1 MKKITLA
8 LKSLLSLTLL
18 LSTTVTIAQSTASY
32 NITFS
37 STWENEIVDPVKGNS
52 TAAIPG
58 NAHWSNLVGA
68 THNSNYTMVEMGTLA
83 STGIKNVAETGN
95 NNALMAEVLNLVNM
109 PDEGM
114 RHADQWLQQG
124 FSPFAAISSAT
135 LSNVV
140 VSSDYPLLSLV
151 SMIAPSP
158 DWMIAINSVNL
169 REGGTWVNEIVIDLF
184 PYDAGTDAG
193 ATYGAANMPMV
204 DPDPISVLI
213 NSGPFNAKPIGT
225 ITITFNETLSVDTLN
240 INEVSLY
247 PNPSNG
253 QFNVVTSNANT
264 LKETLVYDVL
274 GKQVARFENKSADNQ
289 TQFDLTQL
297 NKGIYLV
304 RLLLEDG
311 SQSTKKV
318 VIN

>member
-8 LKSLLSLTLL
+8 LKSLSTLSLLL
-18 LSTTVTIAQSTASY
+18 VSAVVFAQSTASY

-37 STWENEIVDPVKGNS
+37 SNWATETADPVKGNS
-52 TAAIPG
+52 TTAIPG

-83 STGIKNVAETGN
+83 SVGIKNVAEFGANT
-95 NNALMAEVLNLVNM
+95 ALMTEVNNE
-109 PDEGM
+109 PN
-114 RHADQWLQQG
+114 ANQWLQQG

-140 VSSDYPLLSLV
+140 VNSDYPLLSLV

-169 REGGTWVNEIVIDLF
+169 RDGNTWRDEIILDLF
-184 PYDAGTDAG
+184 PYDAGTDSGTTYTAG
-193 ATYGAANMPMV
+193 DQPTTPSFV
-204 DPDPISVLI
+204 PVSSLI
-213 NSGPFNAKPIGT
+213 NVSPFNDKPIGT
-225 ITITFNETLSVDTLN
+225 MTITLNQVLSVDEAD
-240 INEVSLY
+240 INQVVLY
-247 PNPSNG
+247 PNPSNDG
-253 QFNVVTSNANT
+253 IFNINTTRSNA
-264 LKETLVYDVL
+264 LKEANVYDVL
-274 GKQVARFENKSADNQ
+274 GKKVSRIENKNSDDQ
-289 TQFDLTQL
+289 IRMDLSSL

-304 RLLLEDG
+304 RLVLEDG
-311 SQSTKKV
+311 SESTKKV